1 MPLNKRPARI
11 ETECE
16 LLVSLVW
23 LGRLIGGGRRAAG
36 GGRKTGERAIEGDR
50 KGTILIIL
58 KWHTLQ

>member
-36 GGRKTGERAIEGDR
+36 GKPENGRSRETERAR
-50 KGTILIIL
+50 F
-58 KWHTLQ
+58 